1 MAKAASLQPLID
13 LMQDRV
19 EDATRAL
26 GTLVAAEQDAKS
38 KLQLLVQY
46 REEYVAR
53 LRNASAQGIDLAV
66 WRNYQAF
73 IDRID
78 QAIAQ
83 QRATVAATELR
94 TAEGQTEWLQQR
106 NKLKAIDTLFQK
118 RQEGE
123 RRVENKREQKFQDEF
138 AARRFKPE

>member
-1 MAKAASLQPLID
+1 
-13 LMQDRV
+13 MQDRV
-19 EDATRAL
+19 DDATRAL
-26 GTLVAAEQDAKS
+26 GALVSAEQDAKS

-53 LRNASAQGIDLAV
+53 FHDAGTQGVSLAV
-66 WRNYQAF
+66 WRNYQVF

-83 QRATVAATELR
+83 QRAAVAASELR
-94 TAEGQTEWLQQR
+94 TAEGQAEWLHQR
-106 NKLKAIDTLFQK
+106 NKLKAIDTLFHK

-123 RRVENKREQKFQDEF
+123 RLVENKRDQKFQDEF